1 MGKGS
6 GTGLGTGGM
15 AAKIEAAQRSRTL
28 RADMV
33 IANGDNIYTIN
44 DVMAGK
50 KVGTLFLS
58 KDRGDLAGN
67 EMAPVR
73 EQYRRQAKKGV
84 KGRHK

>member
-1 MGKGS
+1 
-6 GTGLGTGGM
+6 
-15 AAKIEAAQRSRTL
+15 
-28 RADMV
+28 MV

-73 EQYRRQAKKGV
+73 EQFRRQA
-84 KGRHK
+84 